1 MRVGLVP
8 QVVANARDPS
18 SSLPYVPLGLL
29 CLAGALD
36 RHRHAVQIVDLTL
49 GIRKGIL
56 AFDENFEI
64 AAAALLAARGYD
76 LIGFSAFSST
86 WHHTLRIVQ
95 EIKRRSPSTLIVLG
109 GPQAT
114 ACDRETLAAFPVD
127 FVVRGEGE
135 RTFAELLEAL
145 DGGHALD
152 GIPGLSLRRD
162 AAPWRGPDRPLIEDL
177 DSLPLPAWELVSVR
191 GHPKVPLEVTR
202 GCPHRC
208 TYCSTSVY
216 WQHRVRRKSVD
227 RVLAEMAR
235 LHERHHAGGI
245 SFADDT
251 FTLRRDWVLA
261 LCAALT
267 ERTFPLP
274 WLCSTRIDA
283 VDDELLGA
291 MARAGC
297 ASIFYGIESGSAR
310 IQRSIRKGLDLR
322 KVLPNLR
329 RTARH
334 GIAITASMMMGFP
347 DETEQDLRQTLALRA
362 RIQLLFPERQAI
374 QVHVLTPD
382 VDTEITREN
391 LDRLA
396 YDGFHSDGAG
406 GDLAPSDRALILA
419 HKPLFLAYYHIA
431 TRHLDRA
438 FVARVSCFLTA
449 AQLICTWS
457 VLYATL
463 RDRDPLAIVRRWI
476 EHFEHQPTPEGVAVD
491 APLLARAVASA
502 TVFFRAHFTAVEGY
516 PAPICELFLHELELT
531 KGRGAVAAGL
541 ADGPVP
547 VRDYTYD
554 PRETIALIRQ
564 DFRRVATLGPRPT
577 RITYA
582 RKNRRGVSDSPGTSQ
597 AEPGY
602 PAPGRSRA

>member
-1 MRVGLVP
+1 MKIGLVP
-8 QVVANARDPS
+8 QVVVNARDPS
-18 SSLPYVPLGLL
+18 SGVPYVPLGLL
-29 CLAGALD
+29 SLAGALD
-36 RHRHAVQIVDLTL
+36 RRRHPVEIVDLTL

-56 AFDENFEI
+56 PFDGHFEA

-76 LIGFSAFSST
+76 LVGFSAFSST
-86 WHHTLRIVQ
+86 WHHTLEVVT
-95 EIKRRSPSTLIVLG
+95 ELRRLSPSTLIVLG

-135 RTFAELLEAL
+135 LTFAELVEAL
-145 DGGHALD
+145 DGALPLG
-152 GIPGLSLRRD
+152 GIPGLTLRQD
-162 AAPWRGPDRPLIEDL
+162 GAPFRAPDRALIEDL
-177 DSLPLPAWELVSVR
+177 DRLPMPAYELVSVR
-191 GHPKVPLEVTR
+191 GHPKVPLEVVR

-216 WQHRVRRKSVD
+216 WRRQVRRKSVG
-227 RVLAEMAR
+227 RVLAELTR
-235 LHERHHAGGI
+235 LAERHHAGGI
-245 SFADDT
+245 SFVDDT
-251 FTLRRDWVLA
+251 FTLRRAWVRA

-267 ERTFPLP
+267 ERSFPLR

-283 VDDELLGA
+283 VDDELLAA

-310 IQRSIRKGLDLR
+310 IQRSIKKGLDLGT
-322 KVLPNLR
+322 VLPNLR
-329 RTARH
+329 LTAGH
-334 GIAITASMMMGFP
+334 GIGITASMMMGFP
-347 DETEQDLRQTLALRA
+347 DETEDDLRATLALRA

-391 LDRLA
+391 LDRLE

-419 HKPLFLAYYHIA
+419 HKPLFLAYYHVA
-431 TRHLDRA
+431 TRHLERA
-438 FVARVSCFLTA
+438 FVTRVSCFLTA

-457 VLYATL
+457 VLYAML
-463 RDRDPLAIVRRWI
+463 RDEDPLAIVRRWI
-476 EHFEHQPTPEGVAVD
+476 AHFERHPEPEGVGPD

-502 TVFFRAHFTAVEGY
+502 TAFFRGHFTAAEGF

-531 KGRGAVAAGL
+531 KGRGAAAVGE
-541 ADGPVP
+541 ARGPAP
-547 VRDYTYD
+547 VRDYAHD
-554 PRETIALIRQ
+554 PRETIALIRD
-564 DFRRVATLGPRPT
+564 DFRKVAAQAPRPT

-582 RKNRRGVSDSPGTSQ
+582 RRRRGAV
-597 AEPGY
+597 
-602 PAPGRSRA
+602 AP